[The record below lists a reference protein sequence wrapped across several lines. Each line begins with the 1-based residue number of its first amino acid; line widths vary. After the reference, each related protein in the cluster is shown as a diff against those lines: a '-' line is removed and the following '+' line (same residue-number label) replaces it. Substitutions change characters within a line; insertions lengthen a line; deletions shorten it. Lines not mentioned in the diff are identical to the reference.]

1 MFPFAADSV
10 GHVASV
16 AEDADL
22 GAVKQGEAGSMASDR
37 GTLPRSAGLSADQA
51 PWAEPTAP
59 SGRRM
64 PSAPRERKPAL
75 FALAILL
82 VAAGAGA
89 AGLLVIRAG
98 TRVEAIEIT
107 QQVNQNAQVP
117 VGAMEEVGIS
127 AGSGVSYVPWS
138 QAEQVAKYFASTTIP
153 AGTLLTENMVAASGS
168 ATANQDSVG
177 LSLKAGQVPAGLATG
192 DKVEAIAVGTVC
204 GVTAGTV
211 LAQEAQVTDVIGA
224 ATSTGS
230 TASVTI
236 AVQPAEAGPL
246 TCTAAN
252 GNVGLA
258 LLPGNG

>member
-1 MFPFAADSV
+1 
-10 GHVASV
+10 
-16 AEDADL
+16 
-22 GAVKQGEAGSMASDR
+22 MASDR
-37 GTLPRSAGLSADQA
+37 GTLPRSAGLSADQQT

-75 FALAILL
+75 FALAVLL
-82 VAAGAGA
+82 VALGAGA

-98 TRVEAIEIT
+98 TRVQAIEIV
-107 QQVNQNAQVP
+107 QRVNQNAQIP
-117 VGAMEEVGIS
+117 VAAMQEVGIS

-138 QAEQVAKYFASTTIP
+138 QAGQVAKYFASTTIP
-153 AGTLLTENMVAASGS
+153 AGTLLTENMVAASSNVAAGR
-168 ATANQDSVG
+168 DMVG
-177 LSLKAGQVPAGLATG
+177 LSLKAGQAPAGLQPG
-192 DKVEAIAVGTVC
+192 DKVEAVAVGTVC

-211 LAQEAQVTDVIGA
+211 LSQDAQVTNVSGS
-224 ATSTGS
+224 ATATGS

-236 AVQPAEAGPL
+236 AVQPADAGPL
-246 TCTAAN
+246 TCSAAN

>member
-1 MFPFAADSV
+1 
-10 GHVASV
+10 
-16 AEDADL
+16 
-22 GAVKQGEAGSMASDR
+22 MASDR

-59 SGRRM
+59 SGRRL

-98 TRVEAIEIT
+98 TRVQAIEIV
-107 QQVNQNAQVP
+107 QQVNQNAQIP

-138 QAEQVAKYFASTTIP
+138 QAEQVAKYFAATTIP
-153 AGTLLTENMVAASGS
+153 AGTLLTENMVASS
-168 ATANQDSVG
+168 SNVTANQDFVG
-177 LSLKAGQVPAGLATG
+177 LSLKAGQVPSGLQPG

-211 LAQEAQVTDVIGA
+211 LAAAGRGHRGHRERDGDRFHRVGDGRRPAGRRGTADLFGGQRERGPGA
-224 ATSTGS
+224 A
-230 TASVTI
+230 AR
-236 AVQPAEAGPL
+236 
-246 TCTAAN
+246 
-252 GNVGLA
+252 
-258 LLPGNG
+258 

>member
-1 MFPFAADSV
+1 
-10 GHVASV
+10 
-16 AEDADL
+16 L

-59 SGRRM
+59 SGRRL

-82 VAAGAGA
+82 VAVGAGA

-98 TRVEAIEIT
+98 TRVQAIEIV
-107 QQVNQNAQVP
+107 QQVNQNGQIPA
-117 VGAMEEVGIS
+117 GAMEEAGIS

-138 QAEQVAKYFASTTIP
+138 QAGQVAKYFAATTIP
-153 AGTLLTENMVAASGS
+153 AGTLLTQNMVAPSS
-168 ATANQDSVG
+168 NVTANQDIVG
-177 LSLKAGQVPAGLATG
+177 LSLKAGQVPSGLQPG
-192 DKVEAIAVGTVC
+192 DMVEAIAVGTVC
-204 GVTAGTV
+204 NVNAGQV
-211 LAQEAQVTDVIGA
+211 LAEQAEVTEVSGS
-224 ATSTGS
+224 ATATGS
-230 TASVTI
+230 TASVTV
-236 AVQPAEAGPL
+236 AVQPTEAGRL
-246 TCTAAN
+246 TCSAAN

>member
-1 MFPFAADSV
+1 
-10 GHVASV
+10 
-16 AEDADL
+16 
-22 GAVKQGEAGSMASDR
+22 MASDR
-37 GTLPRSAGLSADQA
+37 GTLPRSAGLSADQQA

-75 FALAILL
+75 FALAVLL
-82 VAAGAGA
+82 VALGAGA

-98 TRVEAIEIT
+98 TRVQAIEIV
-107 QQVNQNAQVP
+107 QRVNQNAQIP
-117 VGAMEEVGIS
+117 VAAMQEVGIS

-138 QAEQVAKYFASTTIP
+138 QAGQVAKYFASTTIP
-153 AGTLLTENMVAASGS
+153 AGTLLTENMVAASSNVAAGR
-168 ATANQDSVG
+168 DMVG
-177 LSLKAGQVPAGLATG
+177 LSLKAGQAPAGLQPG
-192 DKVEAIAVGTVC
+192 DKVEAVAVGTVC

-211 LAQEAQVTDVIGA
+211 LSQDAQVTNVSGS
-224 ATSTGS
+224 ATATGS

-236 AVQPAEAGPL
+236 AVQPADAGPL
-246 TCTAAN
+246 TCSAAN

>member
-1 MFPFAADSV
+1 
-10 GHVASV
+10 
-16 AEDADL
+16 
-22 GAVKQGEAGSMASDR
+22 MASDR
-37 GTLPRSAGLSADQA
+37 GTLSRSAGLSGDQQA
-51 PWAEPTAP
+51 PWAEPAGP

-82 VAAGAGA
+82 VALGAGA

-98 TRVEAIEIT
+98 TKVQAIEIV
-107 QQVNQNAQVP
+107 QRVNQNAQIP
-117 VGAMEEVGIS
+117 VTAMQEVGIS

-138 QAEQVAKYFASTTIP
+138 QAGQVAKYFAATTIP
-153 AGTLLTENMVAASGS
+153 AGTLLTQNMVASS
-168 ATANQDSVG
+168 NNVTAGEDIVG
-177 LSLKAGQVPAGLATG
+177 LSLKAGQVPGNLQPG
-192 DKVEAIAVGTVC
+192 EKVEAFAVGAAC

-211 LAQEAQVTDVIGA
+211 LSQQAQVTDVTGS
-224 ATSTGS
+224 ATATGS

-236 AVQPAEAGPL
+236 AVQPADAGAL
-246 TCTAAN
+246 TCSAAN

>member
-1 MFPFAADSV
+1 
-10 GHVASV
+10 
-16 AEDADL
+16 
-22 GAVKQGEAGSMASDR
+22 MASDR
-37 GTLPRSAGLSADQA
+37 GTLPRSAGLSADQQA

-82 VAAGAGA
+82 VALGAGA

-98 TRVEAIEIT
+98 TRVQAIEIV
-107 QQVNQNAQVP
+107 QQVNQNAQIP
-117 VGAMEEVGIS
+117 VTALQEVGIS

-138 QAEQVAKYFASTTIP
+138 QAGQVAKYFAATTIP
-153 AGTLLTENMVAASGS
+153 AGTLLTQNMVAASS
-168 ATANQDSVG
+168 NVTANEDIVG
-177 LSLKAGQVPAGLATG
+177 LSLKAGQVPGGLQPG
-192 DKVEAIAVGTVC
+192 DKVEAFAVGVAC

-211 LAQEAQVTDVIGA
+211 LARQAEVTGVSGNA
-224 ATSTGS
+224 MATGS
-230 TASVTI
+230 TASVTV
-236 AVQPAEAGPL
+236 AVQPADAGPL
-246 TCTAAN
+246 TCSASN

>member
-1 MFPFAADSV
+1 
-10 GHVASV
+10 
-16 AEDADL
+16 
-22 GAVKQGEAGSMASDR
+22 
-37 GTLPRSAGLSADQA
+37 
-51 PWAEPTAP
+51 
-59 SGRRM
+59 M

-82 VAAGAGA
+82 VALGAGA
-89 AGLLVIRAG
+89 AGLLVLRAG
-98 TRVEAIEIT
+98 TRVQAIEIV
-107 QQVNQNAQVP
+107 QQVNQNAQIP
-117 VGAMEEVGIS
+117 VSAMQEVGIS

-138 QAEQVAKYFASTTIP
+138 QASQVERYFAATTIP
-153 AGTLLTENMVAASGS
+153 AGTLLTRNMVSS
-168 ATANQDSVG
+168 SSNVTAGQDMVG
-177 LSLKAGQVPAGLATG
+177 LSLKAGQVPGDLQPG

-211 LAQEAQVTDVIGA
+211 LAQQAEVTGVSGN

-236 AVQPAEAGPL
+236 AVQPADAGPL
-246 TCTAAN
+246 TCSAAN

>member
-1 MFPFAADSV
+1 
-10 GHVASV
+10 
-16 AEDADL
+16 
-22 GAVKQGEAGSMASDR
+22 MASDR
-37 GTLPRSAGLSADQA
+37 GTLPRSAGLNADQA

-59 SGRRM
+59 SGRRL

-89 AGLLVIRAG
+89 AGLLIVRAG

-107 QQVNQNAQVP
+107 QQVNQNAQMS
-117 VGAMEEVGIS
+117 VGVMEEVGIS

-138 QAEQVAKYFASTTIP
+138 QAEQVARYFAATTIP
-153 AGTLLTENMVAASGS
+153 AGTLLTENMVASS
-168 ATANQDSVG
+168 SNVTADQDSVG
-177 LSLKAGQVPAGLATG
+177 LSLKAGQVPNSLQPG
-192 DKVEAIAVGTVC
+192 DKVEAVAVGTVC

-211 LAQEAQVTDVIGA
+211 LADQADVTAVSGS
-224 ATSTGS
+224 ATSTGT

-246 TCTAAN
+246 ACTAAN
-252 GNVGLA
+252 GNVALA

>member
-1 MFPFAADSV
+1 
-10 GHVASV
+10 
-16 AEDADL
+16 L

-59 SGRRM
+59 SGRRL

-98 TRVEAIEIT
+98 TRVQAIEIV
-107 QQVNQNAQVP
+107 QQVNQNAQIP

-138 QAEQVAKYFASTTIP
+138 EAEQVAKYFAATTIP
-153 AGTLLTENMVAASGS
+153 AGTLLTQNMTTSSSNV
-168 ATANQDSVG
+168 TANQDFVG
-177 LSLKAGQVPAGLATG
+177 LSLKAGQVPSGLQPG
-192 DKVEAIAVGTVC
+192 EKVEAIAVGTVC

-211 LAQEAQVTDVIGA
+211 LAQQAEVTEVTGS

-230 TASVTI
+230 TASVTV
-236 AVQPAEAGPL
+236 AVQPADAGPL
-246 TCTAAN
+246 TCSAAN

-258 LLPGNG
+258 LLPGSG